1 MSMTG
6 VMLVS
11 TISVKFVGLF
21 VIVYVGVNT
30 IYDLWNIVGDI
41 ANSWTMIIQHFAAR
55 VLCLIIIPIIL
66 YLTFFLIH
74 FQILSKTGQG
84 DAQYGPMFQA
94 DLVMESTEFSITNR
108 TILGYIIVVEV
119 WLLWLLMGK
128 TLTQFTD
135 SNEASWFWVIAD

>member
-1 MSMTG
+1 
-6 VMLVS
+6 MLVS

-94 DLVMESTEFSITNR
+94 DLVMESTEFSIKNR

>member
-1 MSMTG
+1 MTG

>member
-1 MSMTG
+1 
-6 VMLVS
+6 MLVS

>member
-1 MSMTG
+1 MTG

-30 IYDLWNIVGDI
+30 IYDLWNIVGYI

-108 TILGYIIVVEV
+108 TILGYIIVVEGA
-119 WLLWLLMGK
+119 LLVTYGE
-128 TLTQFTD
+128 
-135 SNEASWFWVIAD
+135 NINPIYRY